1 MNLNLTDLESAEAPP
16 AVDWS
21 VLAEP
26 QVDSVA
32 KAVARAFSRD
42 YGLTLE
48 YDDAFQEAVLVCAE
62 RSAEVRRILSESGPG
77 LLHRW
82 LSQRLRDRWL
92 TEARHRVGH
101 TSYEAAQQA
110 AGSGER

>member
-1 MNLNLTDLESAEAPP
+1 MMLADLQAAEAPT

-21 VLAEP
+21 VLSVSQAG
-26 QVDSVA
+26 SVA
-32 KAVARAFSRD
+32 QAVARSVSRD

-48 YDDAFQEAVLVCAE
+48 YDDALQEGYVVMAE
-62 RSAEVRRILSESGPG
+62 RAAQVRQVLSDGGPG

-92 TEARHRVGH
+92 TEARRRNGH
-101 TSYEAAQQA
+101 TSYEAALQSA
-110 AGSGER
+110 ARAEQ

>member
-1 MNLNLTDLESAEAPP
+1 MMPLADLDRAEAS

-21 VLAEP
+21 VLTEP
-26 QVDSVA
+26 HVESVA
-32 KAVARAFSRD
+32 QAVTRSVSRD

-48 YDDAFQEAVLVCAE
+48 FDDARQEALLVMAE
-62 RSAEVRRILSESGPG
+62 RASQVRRILADAGPG

-92 TEARHRVGH
+92 TEARRRVGH
-101 TSYEAAQQA
+101 TSYEAARLSAEKADQ
-110 AGSGER
+110 

>member
-1 MNLNLTDLESAEAPP
+1 MNLHLADLESAEAAP

-26 QVDSVA
+26 QVGSVA
-32 KAVARAFSRD
+32 DAVARAFARD

-48 YDDAFQEAVLVCAE
+48 YEDARQEAIMVAAE
-62 RSAEVRRILSESGPG
+62 RASQVRRILADAGPG

-92 TEARHRVGH
+92 TEAKRRTAHL
-101 TSYEAAQQA
+101 SYEASRDRSD
-110 AGSGER
+110 GGGP

>member
-1 MNLNLTDLESAEAPP
+1 MNLVELEPAEARA

-21 VLAEP
+21 VLSEP
-26 QVDSVA
+26 HVGSVA
-32 KAVARAFSRD
+32 QAVARSISRD

-48 YDDAFQEAVLVCAE
+48 YDDAHQEALLVMAE
-62 RSAEVRRILSESGPG
+62 RAGQVRSILADAGPG

-92 TEARHRVGH
+92 TVARRRAGH
-101 TSYEAAQQA
+101 VSYEAARYA
-110 AGSGER
+110 AGKAEG